1 MTYNLKMSHAQRQQ
15 RHKKPCSLLQ
25 GLAWTAL
32 LILILGF
39 RFLQKDDS
47 VGLTRL
53 RDLVDLLK
61 QGIDPSSKEDVKE
74 VKFTGESLWRGG
86 PDVIVYLFA
95 MLHKANVL
103 TIDAADISEMVSK
116 TRIAEARTRAAEDGN
131 AGIVDELEK

>member
-1 MTYNLKMSHAQRQQ
+1 M
-15 RHKKPCSLLQ
+15 
-25 GLAWTAL
+25 

-53 RDLVDLLK
+53 RDVVDLLK

-74 VKFTGESLWRGG
+74 VKFTGENLWRGG

-103 TIDAADISEMVSK
+103 TIDAADISEIVSK
-116 TRIAEARTRAAEDGN
+116 TRIAEARARAAEDGN